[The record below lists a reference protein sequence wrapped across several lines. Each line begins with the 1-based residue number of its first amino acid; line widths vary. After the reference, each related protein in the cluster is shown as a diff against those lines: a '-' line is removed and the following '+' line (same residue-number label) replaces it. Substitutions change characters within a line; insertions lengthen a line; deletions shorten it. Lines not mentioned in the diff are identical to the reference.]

1 MPPQPPKNI
10 KIFSF
15 SYIQPK
21 EEKKDILKLFFYSQ
35 AKNCRLLTLNDF
47 LKPWLDPPPL
57 TPLPQISKIF
67 SLSSILSKEVEENI
81 LQSFFYS
88 QTENSGLR
96 TLNVS
101 QKYCP

>member
-1 MPPQPPKNI
+1 M
-10 KIFSF
+10 IF
-15 SYIQPK
+15 
-21 EEKKDILKLFFYSQ
+21 
-35 AKNCRLLTLNDF
+35 LNSGMT
-47 LKPWLDPPPL
+47 PPPL

-96 TLNVS
+96 TLNDWNDIILV
-101 QKYCP
+101 QQTGYGM